1 MKKEVK
7 IFFFHLDE

>member
-1 MKKEVK
+1 MRKEVK